1 LNSFNLERLALTL
14 VIRNKY
20 ENQHVDSVSDSDGG
34 VLVHDPEASSQQA
47 SRSLRPPASRI
58 SKDRNEPIVVGAVMG
73 CWTRSAR
80 ALLIGISTIA
90 LMKAGA
96 VSCAY
101 AQSAEPAG
109 ATVTLDP
116 VTVVATKTRQR
127 VSDTLAPVSTV
138 RATPVQ
144 APQPAP
150 QQRPG
155 GPAAGGP
162 PAPGGQLRSTTPVG
176 PGLLQQLMPTR
187 TADVFFGMPGV
198 WTQTRGDEPGTAI
211 NIRGLQDFGRVAVLI
226 DGARQNFQR
235 SGHNADGQFYL
246 DPEMIG
252 GVDVVRGPV
261 ANIYGSGA
269 IGGVVSFRTKDIE
282 DVVRAGE
289 RWGVLTTGM
298 VGSNILKGMGSVF
311 AGAHV
316 TPDID
321 IFGGAVYRTQ
331 TNYRDGD
338 GKEWPNTGSNV
349 ASGIGKLT
357 IRPADGHEVK
367 FTGLTYETT
376 YLNGQ
381 PTATLVNTATIYDT
395 RVQNDVA
402 AARWRYSRPDDQLF
416 DFDANVYWTRT
427 ATDQQK
433 ISGTGNAITGF
444 IGDKRRFAI
453 DTNGFDINNTSRADW
468 GPVHHAL
475 TYGGDSF
482 QDQVSVTDPTGTG
495 DLFTPNG
502 RRTVSGNFVQLRTTY
517 APWIETIIASR
528 YDTYKLD
535 GGGFTSSGERTSP
548 KATLGVTPLRGFT
561 VYGTYAE
568 GYRAPAVTETLI
580 AGNHPPVGGPPF
592 GFLPNPLLR
601 PEVGKN
607 KEVGVNLRYDD
618 IATKGDAF
626 RGKFNYYR
634 NDLSDF
640 IELTFIAP
648 PCLPMVA
655 FCFQYRNIPSA
666 RIEGWEFDTNYDAG
680 YFFLGFAGSHVRG
693 RNTITGVPLLKI
705 PPDQYATTVGA
716 RFLDRKLTLAVR
728 WLAVNA
734 KLAQDIPNSAAI
746 TGNPDLPPTGSYNLV
761 NLYAGYQP
769 TPDVTWA
776 LSVENLL
783 NVQYAPYLNAYASGS
798 NVLPF
803 PSPGIT
809 VKGSLAVRLG
819 GPDTPSKVALI
830 TK

>member
-1 LNSFNLERLALTL
+1 
-14 VIRNKY
+14 
-20 ENQHVDSVSDSDGG
+20 
-34 VLVHDPEASSQQA
+34 
-47 SRSLRPPASRI
+47 
-58 SKDRNEPIVVGAVMG
+58 MG
-73 CWTRSAR
+73 CWTRSAQ
-80 ALLIGISTIA
+80 ALLLGASTIA

-96 VSCAY
+96 VPCAY
-101 AQSAEPAG
+101 AQGAPPPSAQPQG
-109 ATVTLDP
+109 AQPSSASVTLDP
-116 VTVVATKTRQR
+116 VTVVATKTRER

-138 RATPVQ
+138 RSAPVQ
-144 APQPAP
+144 AAP
-150 QQRPG
+150 QAAPATTAGQTAP
-155 GPAAGGP
+155 GPA
-162 PAPGGQLRSTTPVG
+162 GQLQSTTPVG

-187 TADVFFGMPGV
+187 TSDIFFGMPGV
-198 WTQTRGDEPGTAI
+198 WTQSRGDEPGTSI

-235 SGHNADGQFYL
+235 TGHNADGQFYL
-246 DPEMIG
+246 DPEMIA

-269 IGGVVSFRTKDIE
+269 IGGVAAFRTKDIE

-311 AGAHV
+311 AGARV
-316 TPDID
+316 TPDVD
-321 IFGGAVYRTQ
+321 IFAGGVYRSQ

-367 FTGLTYETT
+367 FTGLTYETS

-381 PTATLVNTATIYDT
+381 PTATLVNTASIFDT

-402 AARWRYSRPDDQLF
+402 AARWRYARPDDQLF

-427 ATDQQK
+427 VTDQQK
-433 ISGTGNAITGF
+433 ISGSGNAATGF
-444 IGDKRRFAI
+444 IGDKRRFGI
-453 DTNGFDINNTSRADW
+453 DTNGFDINNTSRTDW
-468 GPVHHAL
+468 GPISHAL

-482 QDQVSVTDPTGTG
+482 QDQVNVTDSTGTG
-495 DLFTPNG
+495 DLFTPSG
-502 RRTVSGNFVQLRTTY
+502 RRVVSGNFVQLRTTY

-528 YDTYKLD
+528 YDTYKLE

-548 KATLGVTPLRGFT
+548 KATLGVTPIRGFT

-568 GYRAPAVTETLI
+568 GYRAPALTETLI
-580 AGNHPPVGGPPF
+580 AGPHPPVGGPTF
-592 GFLPNPLLR
+592 GFIPNPALR

-618 IATKGDAF
+618 IAIKGDAF

-640 IELTFIAP
+640 IEFTFVPAP
-648 PCLPMVA
+648 CPGTN
-655 FCFQYRNIPSA
+655 FCFQYQNVPSA
-666 RIEGWEFDTNYDAG
+666 RLEGWEFDTNYDAG
-680 YFFLGFAGSHVRG
+680 SFFLGFAGSHVRG
-693 RNTITGVPLLKI
+693 RNLITGVPLLKT

-716 RFLDRKLTLAVR
+716 RFLDRKVTVAVR

-734 KLAQDIPNSAAI
+734 KLREDIPNSPAI
-746 TGNPDLPPTGSYNLV
+746 TGNPDLPPTSSYNLV

-769 TPDVTWA
+769 TPDITWA

-783 NVQYAPYLNAYASGS
+783 NVQYAPYLNAYASGNS
-798 NVLPF
+798 VLPF

>member
-1 LNSFNLERLALTL
+1 
-14 VIRNKY
+14 
-20 ENQHVDSVSDSDGG
+20 
-34 VLVHDPEASSQQA
+34 
-47 SRSLRPPASRI
+47 
-58 SKDRNEPIVVGAVMG
+58 
-73 CWTRSAR
+73 
-80 ALLIGISTIA
+80 
-90 LMKAGA
+90 
-96 VSCAY
+96 
-101 AQSAEPAG
+101 
-109 ATVTLDP
+109 
-116 VTVVATKTRQR
+116 
-127 VSDTLAPVSTV
+127 
-138 RATPVQ
+138 
-144 APQPAP
+144 
-150 QQRPG
+150 
-155 GPAAGGP
+155 
-162 PAPGGQLRSTTPVG
+162 
-176 PGLLQQLMPTR
+176 MPTR
-187 TADVFFGMPGV
+187 TSDVFFGMPGV
-198 WTQTRGDEPGTAI
+198 WTQTRGDDPGTSI

-235 SGHNADGQFYL
+235 TGHNADGQFYL
-246 DPEMIG
+246 DPEMIA

-269 IGGVVSFRTKDIE
+269 IGGVAAFRTKDIE

-316 TPDID
+316 TPDVD
-321 IFGGAVYRTQ
+321 IFGGAVYRSQ

-381 PTATLVNTATIYDT
+381 PTATLPNTNSIYDT
-395 RVQNDVA
+395 RVQNDIA
-402 AARWRYSRPDDQLF
+402 AARWRYNRPDDQLF

-427 ATDQQK
+427 VTDQQK
-433 ISGTGNAITGF
+433 IAGTGNAITGAV
-444 IGDKRRFAI
+444 GDRRRFAI
-453 DTNGFDINNTSRADW
+453 DTNGFDINNTSRTDW
-468 GPVHHAL
+468 GPIHHAL

-482 QDQVSVTDPTGTG
+482 QDQVNVTDPTGAG
-495 DLFTPNG
+495 DFFTPSG
-502 RRTVSGNFVQLRTTY
+502 RRTVSGNFVQLRSTY
-517 APWIETIIASR
+517 APWLETIVASR
-528 YDTYKLD
+528 YDTYHLE
-535 GGGFTSSGERTSP
+535 GGGFSSSGERVSP
-548 KATLGVTPLRGFT
+548 KGTLGITPIRGFT

-580 AGNHPPVGGPPF
+580 QGLHPAAFPANF
-592 GFLPNPLLR
+592 GFIPNPALR

-607 KEVGVNLRYDD
+607 KELGVNLRYDN
-618 IATKGDAF
+618 IALPGDAF
-626 RGKFNYYR
+626 RGKFNVYK
-634 NDLSDF
+634 NDLTDF
-640 IELTFIAP
+640 IEFTVVAGPKCPQPSPF
-648 PCLPMVA
+648 CL
-655 FCFQYRNIPSA
+655 QYQNIPSA

-716 RFLDRKLTLAVR
+716 RFLDRKVTVAVR
-728 WLAVNA
+728 WLAVNG
-734 KLAQDIPNSAAI
+734 KLREDIPNSAAI
-746 TGNPDLPPTGSYNLV
+746 SGNPDLPPTNSYNLV

-769 TPDVTWA
+769 TPDITWA

-783 NVQYAPYLNAYASGS
+783 NVQYAPYLNAYASG
-798 NVLPF
+798 NGALPF